1 MWKKGMLLVLIL
13 CFSLGSFASA
23 DQIIEK
29 PIVTLGKDL
38 TKAQADQMLQHFG
51 HPQAEIIYITNQEEH
66 HALADLLPAKVIGN
80 KAISSSMI
88 TLKDAGYGIQVA
100 TDNISWVTDQMYAQ
114 ALATAGI
121 ENAEVKVA
129 APFPVSGT
137 AALTGIMKAF
147 ETVSDEKISE
157 EQKQTATE
165 EMVLTAKLA
174 EEKGND
180 QQVVELMKQL
190 KAQLA
195 ENKLSEEQLAQVI
208 DNLAAQS
215 GLNLTPEE
223 KDALI
228 SLAIKIQN
236 LNINW
241 DSVVVQGQQ
250 LLDGAKDYLDANPE
264 AKSWFG
270 SLWEKLKM
278 WIDSFFK

>member
-1 MWKKGMLLVLIL
+1 MWKKGILLVFIL
-13 CFSLGSFASA
+13 CFSLGSFTFA

-38 TKAQADQMLQHFG
+38 TKAQADEMLQHFG

-66 HALADLLPAKVIGN
+66 QALADLLPAKVIGN

-157 EQKQTATE
+157 EQKQTATK

-215 GLNLTPEE
+215 GLNLTPDE

-241 DSVVVQGQQ
+241 DSVIVQGHQ

-264 AKSWFG
+264 AKSWFV

>member
-1 MWKKGMLLVLIL
+1 MWKKGILLVFIL
-13 CFSLGSFASA
+13 CFSLGSFAFA

-38 TKAQADQMLQHFG
+38 TKAQADEMLQHFG

-66 HALADLLPAKVIGN
+66 QALADLLPAKVIGN

-215 GLNLTPEE
+215 GLNLTPDE

-241 DSVVVQGQQ
+241 DSVIVQGHQ

-264 AKSWFG
+264 AKSWFV

>member
-1 MWKKGMLLVLIL
+1 MWKKGILLVFIL
-13 CFSLGSFASA
+13 CFSLGSFAFA

-38 TKAQADQMLQHFG
+38 TKAQADEMLQHFG

-66 HALADLLPAKVIGN
+66 QALANLLPAKVIGN

-147 ETVSDEKISE
+147 ETVSNEKISE

-215 GLNLTPEE
+215 GLNLTPDE

-241 DSVVVQGQQ
+241 DSVVVQGHQ

-264 AKSWFG
+264 AKSWFV